1 MLSSLKLLHV
11 LPMKPLLFEDPL
23 ARVANAFPTEAI
35 RFFMILSPQLVVS
48 VANQRKKSAIYRS
61 LKKANEVM
69 VIDKINGE

>member
-35 RFFMILSPQLVVS
+35 LFFMILSPQLVVS
-48 VANQRKKSAIYRS
+48 VANQRKKSAIDLYKRPM
-61 LKKANEVM
+61 KANI
-69 VIDKINGE
+69 VIGH